1 MLCMYGFP
9 SPIYYG
15 KPTLLKLNN
24 KVVKKFYLFLF
35 ASFVISSVFAQT
47 YKDKILS
54 VDYGGGTWCQ
64 GTTRNITVVITN
76 TGSKTWNTGGDV
88 INIGLKWNED
98 IDYGASPNFIPR
110 ISAGNLAPGDTA
122 TYIFPNVAASVNLG
136 SNNLTVDVVK
146 EGACWFGNNNGG
158 CGSGNVRYVTPAIT
172 IIASASIS
180 LTSAPGTNVQA
191 RCVNAPITD
200 ITYLIGG
207 SGTGVN
213 LVDCR

>member
-1 MLCMYGFP
+1 M
-9 SPIYYG
+9 
-15 KPTLLKLNN
+15 
-24 KVVKKFYLFLF
+24 
-35 ASFVISSVFAQT
+35 
-47 YKDKILS
+47 
-54 VDYGGGTWCQ
+54 
-64 GTTRNITVVITN
+64 
-76 TGSKTWNTGGDV
+76 

-213 LVDCR
+213 LSGLPVGIYGNYNPATHVLTISGAATTPGTYNYTISPTPCSSPVLTGTLTIHALPIATAITGEPMWFVPVRHLLHLRMPPRAEPGV